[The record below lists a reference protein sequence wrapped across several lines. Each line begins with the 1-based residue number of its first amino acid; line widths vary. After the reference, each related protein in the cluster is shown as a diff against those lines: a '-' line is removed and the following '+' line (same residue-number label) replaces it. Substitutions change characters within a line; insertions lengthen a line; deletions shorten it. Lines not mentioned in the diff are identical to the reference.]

1 MPQDLINLAISGVA
15 AVIGWFLRVV
25 WEQQEELRKE
35 TSDLVSKVNS
45 IEVLVAGQY
54 VRRDELAQ
62 ALNRIDAKLDNI
74 SAKIDMKEDKV
85 K

>member
-25 WEQQEELRKE
+25 WEQQGELRKE
-35 TSDLVSKVNS
+35 AAELASKVNS

-54 VRRDELAQ
+54 VRRDELSG
-62 ALNRIDAKLDNI
+62 ALNRIDAKLDHI
-74 SAKIDMKEDKV
+74 SAKLDTKADK
-85 K
+85 